1 MVSDELRAVLQS
13 LHVPALILSQSR
25 TIVAVNDGI
34 CRLTGRLSHKSL
46 VAHEIHEFGFVL
58 ISNGHSQHQDWD
70 SLFQACASDQG
81 RPTALQRN
89 DHGSNADQPR
99 ESWAEDF
106 WDDEDRRL
114 SAVVD
119 VMIIR
124 SKPGSAPAPEHD
136 VNHIRAR
143 MSIRGLR
150 LKGGSVYVVTF
161 QRPILRQPSSTAQP
175 GDGAPDSE
183 YTNSD
188 HNDDEVS
195 LPEDSADREMQ
206 VHRMVSTN
214 IPYFTALFD
223 SDGQA
228 VRFSTSWYRV
238 TGTTDEETLG
248 KGWFRAIHPDDRQAM
263 MDGFARMVKH
273 QEDSWTREARF
284 REKNGI
290 YQWFLVR
297 VESSREEFGSVN
309 YWYGSM
315 MNVDTLLRT
324 KQDSENRTKS
334 IMKLVS
340 CTDVCLWGLQKDG
353 SLLLQEGSLSWDPMA
368 VLSRQSRREDSE
380 RFDATDFD
388 ASTSVDRVS
397 DTAKDILDGKL
408 TTYTLEHREEDR
420 WYRSTLIADLQGHIH
435 NQSSSQATQ
444 AVLGLTI
451 DITDVRARAELE
463 VQNAA
468 LIEKERAAKE
478 ASELKSRFV
487 ANISHELR
495 TPIAGI
501 IGMNDLL
508 TESLSN
514 NEQRYFSNSIRS
526 SAAQLLTVINDVLDL
541 SKIEAGHLEIESV
554 PFRICQLVEN
564 IHSIMAIQAERKGL
578 SFVCKNVDVPRS
590 IVVIGDPNR
599 LQQVFLNLLSN
610 SIKFTQT
617 GKVSLDVS
625 LVPST
630 KAAEQLAS
638 QSSDHKEIPPR
649 ASQSSSTSDQ
659 PIEIQFVVEDTG
671 CGMTKATIEKIFEAF
686 SQADSSTARQY
697 GGTGL
702 GLTISR
708 QFVKM
713 MNGTIKFESTPGVG
727 TRAVVTIAFQ
737 KASHEAQEVDLT
749 LSVPSHEVAGDVKPV
764 TEAYATSCGM
774 AAEPA
779 HQTLARK
786 GSRNLANPANAS
798 TTVSMED
805 RGKTIVLI
813 VDDNA
818 VNLKIATLMT
828 EKLGLQVITAS
839 NGEEALDILETRA
852 ESEQPSPD
860 IILMDCM
867 MPIMDGYEA
876 TRRLRQDTS
885 RFSARSRSTPVIALT
900 ASAHEGDMERCLEAG
915 MDDYLIKPVNKKKLE
930 HALVQW
936 TLKGQQRLAH
946 NGKEP
951 SALERT

>member
-1 MVSDELRAVLQS
+1 
-13 LHVPALILSQSR
+13 
-25 TIVAVNDGI
+25 
-34 CRLTGRLSHKSL
+34 
-46 VAHEIHEFGFVL
+46 
-58 ISNGHSQHQDWD
+58 
-70 SLFQACASDQG
+70 
-81 RPTALQRN
+81 
-89 DHGSNADQPR
+89 
-99 ESWAEDF
+99 
-106 WDDEDRRL
+106 
-114 SAVVD
+114 
-119 VMIIR
+119 
-124 SKPGSAPAPEHD
+124 
-136 VNHIRAR
+136 
-143 MSIRGLR
+143 MSIRSLR
-150 LKGGSVYVVTF
+150 LDGGSVYIVTF
-161 QRPILRQPSSTAQP
+161 QRPILRQPSSAAQP
-175 GDGAPDSE
+175 GDGAPDSKH
-183 YTNSD
+183 TNSY
-188 HNDDEVS
+188 HNDDDVP
-195 LPEDSADREMQ
+195 LPEDSTDREAQM
-206 VHRMVSTN
+206 HRMVSKN

-228 VRFSTSWYRV
+228 VHFSTSWYHV
-238 TGTTDEETLG
+238 TDMTDEETLG
-248 KGWFRAIHPDDRQAM
+248 KGWFQAIHPDDRQAM
-263 MDGFARMVKH
+263 MDGFAKMVRH
-273 QEDSWTREARF
+273 REASWTWEARY
-284 REKNGI
+284 RKKNGT
-290 YQWFLVR
+290 YQWLLVR
-297 VESSREEFGSVN
+297 VESSGEEFSNVN

-315 MNVDTLLRT
+315 MDVDTLLRT
-324 KQDSENRTKS
+324 RQESENRRKS
-334 IMKLVS
+334 IMALVS
-340 CTDVCLWGLQKDG
+340 HTDVRLWGLKKDR

-368 VLSRQSRREDSE
+368 ALSRQPRREDSE
-380 RFDATDFD
+380 DFNATTSD
-388 ASTSVDRVS
+388 ASTSIDRVF

-408 TTYTLEHREEDR
+408 TTYTLEHKEEDR
-420 WYRSTLIADLQGHIH
+420 WYRSTLIADLQGHVPH
-435 NQSSSQATQ
+435 QSSSQATQ

-463 VQNAA
+463 VQNEV

-508 TESLSN
+508 MESLSN
-514 NEQRYFSNSIRS
+514 EEQRYFSNNIRS

-541 SKIEAGHLEIESV
+541 SKIEAGRLEIESV

-564 IHSIMAIQAERKGL
+564 IYSIMAIQAERKGL
-578 SFVCKNVDVPRS
+578 SFVCKNVDVPPAT
-590 IVVIGDPNR
+590 VVIGDPNR

-617 GKVSLDVS
+617 GKVTLGVS

-630 KAAEQLAS
+630 KTAEELVS
-638 QSSDHKEIPPR
+638 QSSDHKETPSR
-649 ASQSSSTSDQ
+649 ASQSSSTSDP

-671 CGMTKATIEKIFEAF
+671 CGMTKATIDKMFEAF
-686 SQADSSTARQY
+686 SQADPSTARQY

-708 QFVKM
+708 QFVET

-727 TRAVVTIAFQ
+727 TRAVVRIAFQ
-737 KASHEAQEVDLT
+737 KASHEAEEVDLT
-749 LSVPSHEVAGDVKPV
+749 LSGTSHVTAGDVKPV

-779 HQTLARK
+779 HQTPAIK

-798 TTVSMED
+798 TTVSMDD
-805 RGKTIVLI
+805 RNKILVLI
-813 VDDNA
+813 IDDNA

-876 TRRLRQDTS
+876 TRRLREDTS
-885 RFSARSRSTPVIALT
+885 RFSARARSTPIIALT
-900 ASAHEGDMERCLEAG
+900 ASAHKGDMERCLEAG